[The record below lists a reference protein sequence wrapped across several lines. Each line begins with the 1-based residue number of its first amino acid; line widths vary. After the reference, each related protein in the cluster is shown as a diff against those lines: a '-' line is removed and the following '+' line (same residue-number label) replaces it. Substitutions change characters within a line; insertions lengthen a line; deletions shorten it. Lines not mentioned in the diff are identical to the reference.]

1 MIAAETEALEAEAIQ
16 RMYKLKEEEVNF
28 YKDRFISICT
38 QAAVIGGFLCE
49 KSTHSPQN
57 PNNDMES
64 MYYYVWG
71 AYLLS
76 ATLGLGFMMHCLV
89 CGIYCATLGESLS
102 LRGQE
107 GAVLKACA
115 LMKSESKHVL
125 RSFVLLLVSFAANI
139 VVSIVYRNIN
149 CSIDYE
155 KQKEEDCVYEPFN
168 LDDGTVGYVTLPIT
182 FQVAMLAYSLRT
194 VLVMYKRM
202 SHEKFG
208 VMDDTEILLGEPI
221 TPDGGGL
228 KRWLN
233 GKKYLAGTDNNMQQ
247 PLLSSSE

>member
-1 MIAAETEALEAEAIQ
+1 MIAAESEALEAEAIQ

-57 PNNDMES
+57 PNNDTNS

-71 AYLLS
+71 LYLLT

-89 CGIYCATLGESLS
+89 CGMYCATLGESLS
-102 LRGQE
+102 LRGKE

-125 RSFVLLLVSFAANI
+125 GSFVLLLVSFAANI
-139 VVSIVYRNIN
+139 VVSTVYRDVN
-149 CSIDYE
+149 CSFEYE
-155 KQKEEDCVYEPFN
+155 NRTKTDCEYTPFQS
-168 LDDGTVGYVTLPIT
+168 DGTIEHVTLPIT
-182 FQVAMLAYSLRT
+182 LQLAVLAYSLRT

-208 VMDDTEILLGEPI
+208 VMDDTEILLGEPN
-221 TPDGGGL
+221 TADGGGL
-228 KRWLN
+228 KRWLK
-233 GKKYLAGTDNNMQQ
+233 GKKYFPGTDNNMQQ